1 MRKIISRPDPL
12 QLPAL
17 PLPIHVRS
25 VGYNEADCGWY
36 ERVPGRQKNFVQL
49 FWCVEGTG
57 EIVFEDRIVRLSP
70 GEVCYHLPREEHYH
84 RSVNPD
90 SRWCYHWFTFDGP
103 RAADF
108 MISYGYPQTNLP
120 AGECPVRLY
129 VYLFP
134 AQTADPVCAASR
146 GSARGGTA
154 CPCGRENDG
163 SREHDLVKRFIE
175 LAHEGFA
182 DPDVTIASLAE
193 ELGIH
198 RDHAEPPLL
207 PHDGAL
213 ARDLSGSDPDAACA
227 LAAAGNGILRKG
239 DRLCVRHGPC
249 QLFLPSGPEAH
260 RHDSDGVP
268 ETLHHGLTGGWNR
281 EKKRLMF
288 PASRCILP
296 EFIATP
302 EKGKGRENEK
312 KCCFSGIPSGWDTIS
327 LSANC

>member
-84 RSVNPD
+84 RSVSPD

-120 AGECPVRLY
+120 AGECPVRCFLEMEFLLRQRTPY
-129 VYLFP
+129 
-134 AQTADPVCAASR
+134 AQRHAVALAAELL
-146 GSARGGTA
+146 ALAGGKMT
-154 CPCGRENDG
+154 G

-198 RDHAEPPLL
+198 RTTLNRLFFRMMELSPGTYLDQIRMQHALSLL
-207 PHDGAL
+207 RETESSVKEIAY
-213 ARDLSGSDPDAACA
+213 ACGMVHVSYFCR
-227 LAAAGNGILRKG
+227 LVRK
-239 DRLCVRHGPC
+239 H
-249 QLFLPSGPEAH
+249 
-260 RHDSDGVP
+260 
-268 ETLHHGLTGGWNR
+268 TGMTPMEYR
-281 EKKRLMF
+281 KRSTM
-288 PASRCILP
+288 
-296 EFIATP
+296 
-302 EKGKGRENEK
+302 
-312 KCCFSGIPSGWDTIS
+312 D
-327 LSANC
+327 

>member
-120 AGECPVRLY
+120 AGECPVRCFLEMESLLRQRTPY
-129 VYLFP
+129 
-134 AQTADPVCAASR
+134 AQRHAVALAAELLALAGGQMT
-146 GSARGGTA
+146 GSL
-154 CPCGRENDG
+154 
-163 SREHDLVKRFIE
+163 EHDLVKRFIE

-198 RDHAEPPLL
+198 RTTLNRLFFRMMELSPGTYLDQIRMQHALSLL
-207 PHDGAL
+207 RETESSVKEIAY
-213 ARDLSGSDPDAACA
+213 ACGMVHVSYFCR
-227 LAAAGNGILRKG
+227 LVRK
-239 DRLCVRHGPC
+239 H
-249 QLFLPSGPEAH
+249 
-260 RHDSDGVP
+260 
-268 ETLHHGLTGGWNR
+268 TGMTPMEYR
-281 EKKRLMF
+281 KRSTM
-288 PASRCILP
+288 
-296 EFIATP
+296 
-302 EKGKGRENEK
+302 
-312 KCCFSGIPSGWDTIS
+312 D
-327 LSANC
+327 